1 MPRDPPV
8 TSATLPSRFT
18 VNEGYDRRL
27 AACQDG
33 AEGPMAVYIDDAR
46 IRWRG
51 RFWSHPVA
59 DSPEGLHDAAP
70 RLGPRRGWAQG
81 RGRAPHPDPPDELR
95 ARGVSPGGAQPLGPR
110 GGGAGPGR

>member
-51 RFWSHPVA
+51 GFWSHLVA
-59 DSPEGLHDAAP
+59 DSPEGLHDAA
-70 RLGPRRGWAQG
+70 RELRPRRGEAQG
-81 RGRAPHPDPPDELR
+81 RVRTPPYTLPPIVHERAV
-95 ARGVSPGGAQPLGPR
+95 A
-110 GGGAGPGR
+110 